1 METAHRHDWLNEE
14 CATCDKDW
22 NEWQTEVKDGER
34 TNLVFI
40 FDCVDCGHFY
50 GEQTLTPDGRLLC
63 PSCFS
68 EQRVESEF
76 VEAVP
81 VNRVVEPFTDGILCH
96 DCGKPID
103 RDGYEAYCYKCDP
116 TFEMNR

>member
-1 METAHRHDWLNEE
+1 MTTDHKHNWQNLDCTDCDTDWFQY
-14 CATCDKDW
+14 
-22 NEWQTEVKDGER
+22 QTELKDGER

-40 FDCVDCGHFY
+40 FDCVDCANFF

-68 EQRVESEF
+68 EQTVEADW
-76 VEAVP
+76 VEAVQMKSA
-81 VNRVVEPFTDGILCH
+81 VEPFTAGILCD
-96 DCGKPID
+96 DCRKPID

-116 TFEMNR
+116 SFEMNQ

>member
-34 TNLVFI
+34 KTLVFI
-40 FDCVDCGHFY
+40 FDCVDCGQFY
-50 GEQTLTPDGRLLC
+50 GEQTLTADGRLLC
-63 PSCFS
+63 PSCLS
-68 EQRVESEF
+68 EQTVDSVY

-81 VNRVVEPFTDGILCH
+81 VNREVEPFPIGICDSCGEQTNREDGE
-96 DCGKPID
+96 P
-103 RDGYEAYCYKCDP
+103 YCYKCDP
-116 TFEMNR
+116 TFEGVN